1 MEEPG
6 SRGSRGPIVAAITV
20 LLASAAAILVVA
32 LIVTGFLTRVGGPGP
47 VASAG
52 GGGPGPV
59 ASSGGL
65 RIEYQVVP
73 DGGAE
78 PSEADTAAVAAV
90 IARRLDATGIVAPS
104 VTSQPSGRIVVELA
118 VDPSDEATARAVRQL
133 TGTTGRIDFVPLGT
147 TSIEAGQ
154 PVDLARHPPLFAG
167 DQVASA
173 GIGQNQDGLRTV
185 DLTLDHDAAALFA
198 AYTRDHVGEYFAIV
212 GDGVALSVPVIQ
224 SAIEGGNVQIMGA
237 GAGGFPLDEA
247 QALVTIIGSGPLPFP
262 VQEVANNLP

>member
-6 SRGSRGPIVAAITV
+6 SRGSRGPILAAIAV
-20 LLASAAAILVVA
+20 LMVSTAAILVAAMIVA
-32 LIVTGFLTRVGGPGP
+32 GFLAGSGGPGP
-47 VASAG
+47 VASAVS
-52 GGGPGPV
+52 GGPSPV
-59 ASSGGL
+59 ESAGGL
-65 RIEYQVVP
+65 RIEYEVMP

-78 PSEADTAAVAAV
+78 PSEADVAAVAAA

-104 VTSQPSGRIVVELA
+104 VTTAPSGRIVVELA
-118 VDPSDEATARAVRQL
+118 VDPSDEGTAKAVRLL

-154 PVDLARHPPLFAG
+154 PVDLAKHLALFAG
-167 DQVASA
+167 DHVASA

-185 DLTLDHDAAALFA
+185 DLTLDQDATALFA

-212 GDGVALSVPVIQ
+212 GDGVALSVPMIQ
-224 SAIEGGNVQIMGA
+224 SAIEGGDVQIVGA

-262 VQEVANNLP
+262 VQEVANSLP